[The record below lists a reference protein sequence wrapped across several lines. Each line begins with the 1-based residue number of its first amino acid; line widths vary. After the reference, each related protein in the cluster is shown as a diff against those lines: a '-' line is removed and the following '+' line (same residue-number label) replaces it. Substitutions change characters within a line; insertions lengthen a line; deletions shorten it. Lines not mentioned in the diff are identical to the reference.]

1 MLSGIEEDSV
11 AATKVELFERIRRDS
26 WREGLSV
33 RALARKYGVHRR
45 LVREALTHAEPAP
58 RKTPVRRSPRLDP
71 LKEVIDGWLRADL
84 DAPRKQRHTVK
95 RIHARLVDEHEAA
108 GVSYSAV
115 RDYVARRRPEICEE
129 EGRGPARVFVPQ
141 HHPPG
146 QDAEVD
152 FGELWVRL
160 GGVMTKCYLFVLRM
174 SYSAKAV
181 HKVFAT
187 CGQEAFL
194 EGHVH
199 AFTVL
204 GGVPAGQ
211 VRYDNLTAA
220 VWKVL
225 LRGRAREENPRWT
238 AFRSHYRFEAFYC
251 LPGIEGAHEK
261 GGVEGEVGYF
271 RRNYLVPVPEV
282 ASLDELNARIAG
294 AEQAE
299 DGRRIGARIRT
310 IGQDLS
316 AEQPL
321 LIPLPDEPFE
331 TGLVLTPRVDRY
343 GQVMVRNNRY
353 SVPVRLIGRQVRVVL
368 RSSELIVYDRR
379 AEVARHPRLAVKGAE
394 RLILDH
400 YLEALMRKPGAMPGS
415 AALDQARAAGAFT
428 SAHEALWSAA
438 RRAVGEPAATR
449 ELIGVLLLHRHM
461 GDADVIAGIGAA
473 LSVGAHTADVV
484 AVEARK
490 VAQTRGAGQA
500 VPAEAGASD
509 GGPGRVASLTMR
521 RVTALPP
528 DTRPLPTVDA
538 YDQLLRQPRAARDG
552 QS

>member
-1 MLSGIEEDSV
+1 MLSGIREISV
-11 AATKVELFERIRRDS
+11 AATRVELFERIRRDS

-45 LVREALTHAEPAP
+45 LVREALTSAEPAP
-58 RKTPVRRSPRLDP
+58 RKQPVRRSPQLEP

-84 DAPRKQRHTVK
+84 DAPRKQRHTVT
-95 RIHARLVDEHEAA
+95 RIHARLVTEHGAA

-115 RDYVARRRPEICEE
+115 RDYVARRRPEVAEE
-129 EGRGPARVFVPQ
+129 EGRGPARVFIPR

-146 QDAEVD
+146 QHAEVD
-152 FGELWVRL
+152 FGEFWVRL
-160 GGVMTKCYLFVLRM
+160 AGVMTKCYLFVLRM
-174 SYSAKAV
+174 SYSGKAV
-181 HKVFAT
+181 HRVFAT

-199 AFTVL
+199 AFSVL

-220 VWKVL
+220 VWRVL

-238 AFRSHYRFEAFYC
+238 AFRSHYRLEAFYC

-282 ASLDELNARIAG
+282 ASLEELNARIAG

-299 DGRRIGARIRT
+299 DGRRIGSRIRT
-310 IGQDLS
+310 IGQDFE
-316 AEQPL
+316 AEAPL
-321 LIPLPDEPFE
+321 LAPLPDEPFE
-331 TGLVLTPRVDRY
+331 TGLVLTPRVDLRS
-343 GQVMVRNNRY
+343 QIMVRNNRY
-353 SVPVRLIGRQVRVVL
+353 SVPSRLIGREVRVVL
-368 RSSELIVYDRR
+368 RSSELVVYYRHG
-379 AEVARHPRLAVKGAE
+379 EVARHPRLAAKGGE
-394 RLILDH
+394 RLVLDH

-415 AALDQARAAGAFT
+415 APLDQARAGGAFT
-428 SAHEALWSAA
+428 AAHEAFWSAA

-461 GDADVIAGIGAA
+461 NDADVIAGIGAA
-473 LSVGAHTADVV
+473 LSVGAHTANVV

-490 VAQTRGAGQA
+490 VAGARGAGETGTEQDGE
-500 VPAEAGASD
+500 PAQ
-509 GGPGRVASLTMR
+509 VTSLTLR
-521 RVTALPP
+521 RIAALPP
-528 DTRPLPTVDA
+528 DSRPLPAVDV
-538 YDQLLRQPRAARDG
+538 YDQLLRQQRTAREG
-552 QS
+552 QP